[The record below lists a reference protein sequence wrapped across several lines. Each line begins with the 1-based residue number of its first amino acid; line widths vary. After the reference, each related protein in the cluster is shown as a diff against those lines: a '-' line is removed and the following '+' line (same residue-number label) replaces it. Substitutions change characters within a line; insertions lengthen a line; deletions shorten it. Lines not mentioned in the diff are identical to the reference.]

1 MSTTNGGYYKPST
14 EASEEGDQ
22 TVTFQDYRTF
32 RKIILCNHTN
42 PLLKRALKRTE
53 RAISGD
59 SVPV

>member
-1 MSTTNGGYYKPST
+1 MVDTIKPSKDM
-14 EASEEGDQ
+14 SEGRDQ

-42 PLLKRALKRTE
+42 PLLKRALKRAE

>member
-1 MSTTNGGYYKPST
+1 MVDTIKPSKDV
-14 EASEEGDQ
+14 SEGRDQ

-32 RKIILCNHTN
+32 FKIVLCNYTN
-42 PLLKRALKRTE
+42 PLLKHAFKRTQ